1 MFPVILQQVTRD
13 NQRVIVIGQPTQT
26 GRPSL
31 KNLFRDP
38 LPDNEAPIATSL
50 HPVDAWFE
58 GRRLPKEASRSAE
71 SKLGDQFPPGVNVG
85 LVRFVNDQCSLD
97 RQGPN
102 HSSKVAEVWLVD
114 CVMVRQV
121 DTPVER

>member
-13 NQRVIVIGQPTQT
+13 NQGVIVIGQPTQT
-26 GRPSL
+26 GRPSR

-38 LPDNEAPIATSL
+38 LPDDEAPIATSL
-50 HPVDAWFE
+50 HPVDARFE
-58 GRRLPKEASRSAE
+58 GRRLPKEAARSAE
-71 SKLGDQFPPGVNVG
+71 SNLGDQFPPRVKVSFI
-85 LVRFVNDQCSLD
+85 RFIDDQRSLD

-102 HSSKVAEVWLVD
+102 DRSKVPEVWLVD
-114 CVMVRQV
+114 YVMVRQI